1 MKNYKTP
8 EKSTLFEAMKRIY
21 PDSSNTTI
29 RSFLE
34 RRRVYVDSVLCTKPK
49 EIIEKDQIISISPI
63 LKKIPYGIEIIFEDK
78 DILVINKPENL
89 LSVPLDKEKAENAL
103 SVLRTYFNTKNIF
116 VVHRIDKKTSG
127 VMMFAKHQE
136 AIDRLNLMFKNHE
149 LKREYL
155 AVVEG
160 NLKEKEGTWKSYLVE
175 NKQYYVRSIEN
186 GGSVK
191 NTAENETEGKIA
203 ITHFSVIRRSKK
215 FTYLK
220 LNLETGRKHQIR
232 VHCQDAGHPILG
244 DNRYSS
250 FKSPVSRMCL
260 HSSLLEF
267 LHPMTGKKMSFVA
280 PVPQKFK
287 KLGNF

>member
-1 MKNYKTP
+1 MQKYTTP
-8 EKSTLFEAMKRIY
+8 EKSTLFEALKKIF

-34 RRRVYVDSVLCTKPK
+34 RRRVYVDSVLRTKPK
-49 EIIEKDQIISISPI
+49 ETVEKDQVISIAPI
-63 LKKIPYGIEIIFEDK
+63 VKKIPFGIEMIFEDK
-78 DILVINKPENL
+78 DILVINKPEGL
-89 LSVPLDKEKAENAL
+89 LSVPLDDKKSENAL

-136 AIDRLNLMFKNHE
+136 AIDNLNLMFKNHE
-149 LKREYL
+149 LKREYF

-160 NLKEKEGTWKSYLVE
+160 FVKENEGTWESYLTE
-175 NKQYYVRSIEN
+175 NKQYYVRA
-186 GGSVK
+186 V
-191 NTAENETEGKIA
+191 ENEDEGKIA
-203 ITHFSVIRRSKK
+203 ITHFAVVRRSKS

-220 LNLETGRKHQIR
+220 LNLKTGRKHQIR
-232 VHCQDAGHPILG
+232 VHCKDAGHPILG

-250 FKSPVSRMCL
+250 TKSPISRMCL
-260 HSSLLEF
+260 HSAFLGF
-267 LHPMTGKKMSFVA
+267 LHPITGKQMSFAA

-287 KLGNF
+287 KLGSF